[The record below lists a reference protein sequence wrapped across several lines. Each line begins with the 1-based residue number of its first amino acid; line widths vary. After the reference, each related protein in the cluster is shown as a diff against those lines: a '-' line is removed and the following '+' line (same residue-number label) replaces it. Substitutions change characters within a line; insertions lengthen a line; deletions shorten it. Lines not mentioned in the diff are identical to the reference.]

1 MAEDPVEEMAYDLA
15 PEQAPRPV
23 MAAKAPAVG
32 GQTLQYRSTGGD
44 VRPGADPEVIR
55 DLYMPLWLLGGGV
68 AVEVVAALIR
78 GPVPRALFGVGINL
92 ILGTAVMLA
101 GIVLAAR
108 WRGIDLGGFWT
119 AAFKLAAVA
128 VAPSAAV
135 TLVTPVL
142 RLVPL
147 GGLLGWAGEFVL
159 YFALLGALFDLDQSD
174 TWYCVLVI
182 FLVRLAVF
190 FSLLAFFATRQ

>member
-1 MAEDPVEEMAYDLA
+1 
-15 PEQAPRPV
+15 
-23 MAAKAPAVG
+23 
-32 GQTLQYRSTGGD
+32 
-44 VRPGADPEVIR
+44 
-55 DLYMPLWLLGGGV
+55 
-68 AVEVVAALIR
+68 
-78 GPVPRALFGVGINL
+78 
-92 ILGTAVMLA
+92 MLA

-128 VAPSAAV
+128 VAPAAAV
-135 TLVTPVL
+135 TLATPVL

-190 FSLLAFFATRQ
+190 FSLFAYFATRQ

>member
-1 MAEDPVEEMAYDLA
+1 
-15 PEQAPRPV
+15 
-23 MAAKAPAVG
+23 
-32 GQTLQYRSTGGD
+32 
-44 VRPGADPEVIR
+44 
-55 DLYMPLWLLGGGV
+55 V
-68 AVEVVAALIR
+68 AVEVGAALLR
-78 GPVPRALFGVGINL
+78 GPVPAALFAVGINL
-92 ILGTAVMLA
+92 IAGTAVMLA

-142 RLVPL
+142 RVIPL
-147 GGLLGWAGEFVL
+147 GVLLGWAGEFVL
-159 YFALLGALFDLDQSD
+159 YFALLGALFDLDQGD

-182 FLVRLAVF
+182 FLVRVAVF
-190 FSLLAFFATRQ
+190 FAMVAYFAMRRWGGGVVSDHRRGGSAGLTS